1 MGWYYGLE
9 QNWWNDGRRDIT
21 ACMEAALTYLSR
33 LHARFDQDWFL
44 ALAAYNTGGG
54 NLNRSIR
61 RNARAGQPTD
71 FWSLRLPRDRK
82 STRLNSS
89 HVAISYAVFCL
100 QKNTTLMKSE

>member
-71 FWSLRLPRDRK
+71 FWSLRLPRE
-82 STRLNSS
+82 TRNYVPQLIALARVVADPEGHGEIGRA
-89 HVAISYAVFCL
+89 HV
-100 QKNTTLMKSE
+100 